1 MKKIIALLLVLV
13 MVIGLVACG
22 GKKDDKLTIDGT
34 EMTAEIEG
42 KKLTLTDIDGD
53 FWEGSGLEDPIV
65 LKRAD

>member
-1 MKKIIALLLVLV
+1 MAETLGDMEETYDYEVE
-13 MVIGLVACG
+13 
-22 GKKDDKLTIDGT
+22 DDKLTIDGT
-34 EMTAEIEG
+34 EMTGEIKG